1 MGRADLTDE
10 DNRGGIWAAAFG
22 YSADDLLSPG
32 GGSKR

>member
-1 MGRADLTDE
+1 MGRAELTDE
-10 DNRGGIWAAAFG
+10 ENRGGHLAAAFG